1 MKDLAELL
9 EVASF
14 KIAGQDYEI
23 DMEKYLH
30 VDSTNLNY
38 EFERHTKLVA
48 IVGFAHERAMA
59 YAQKLEVELDRIYA
73 LCDARARNSAA
84 LDGGK
89 KPTEAMVEGMAK
101 TAQEYQ
107 EHQNLFLEARQE
119 AGLLKALR
127 EAMAHRKDVLVGLG
141 ASYRAEIGAEIS
153 LSHRHF
159 DKR

>member
-141 ASYRAEIGAEIS
+141 ANYRVEVQSEPT
-153 LSHRHF
+153 LRQ
-159 DKR
+159 R